1 MSDTDLVEIGTH
13 GSSTRRIVLNRPEK
27 RNALTRGMYAALS
40 EAIRDADAD
49 PSVTSV
55 VISGEGKG
63 FCAGND
69 LADFLEDPPTGE
81 DSPVFRFLTTLV
93 EVRVPLIAAV
103 HGNCVGIGATMLL
116 HCDLAVADETAVL
129 SYPFVAL
136 GVVPEAASSL
146 LLPRVAGA
154 RLAADLLLLGR
165 PIAANAALD
174 AGLLTGIAPAG
185 GHVDAAN
192 AIADRLARLP
202 REAVRATR
210 GLLHTADE
218 APADRMRREATL
230 FVERLASPEF
240 QELARRALGR

>member
-1 MSDTDLVEIGTH
+1 MSDTDLLEIGTR
-13 GSSTRRIVLNRPEK
+13 GSRTRRIVLNRPEK
-27 RNALTRGMYAALS
+27 RNALTRDMYSALS
-40 EAIRDADAD
+40 DAIREADAD
-49 PSVTSV
+49 ETVTSV
-55 VISGEGKG
+55 IISGAGKG

-81 DSPVFRFLTTLV
+81 DSPVFRFLTTLL

-116 HCDLAVADETAVL
+116 HCDFAVADETAVL
-129 SYPFVAL
+129 SFPFVAL

-146 LLPRVAGA
+146 LLPRVAGS
-154 RLAADLLLLGR
+154 RLAAELLLLGS

-192 AIADRLARLP
+192 AIADRLAGLP

-210 GLLHTADE
+210 ALLHAADE
-218 APADRMRREATL
+218 SPADRMRREAAL

-240 QELARRALGR
+240 AELALRVLGR